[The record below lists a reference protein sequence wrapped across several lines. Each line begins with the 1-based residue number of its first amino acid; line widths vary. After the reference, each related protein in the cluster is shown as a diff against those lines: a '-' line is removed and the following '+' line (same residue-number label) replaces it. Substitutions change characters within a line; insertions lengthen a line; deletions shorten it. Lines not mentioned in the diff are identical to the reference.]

1 LRAAS
6 RPSTRSRPA
15 KPEQAGCYIRSGFG
29 YGRGMNEREDP
40 GLEPDDEQTTSPHGD
55 ELEEAL
61 EEDEEE
67 PG

>member
-1 LRAAS
+1 M
-6 RPSTRSRPA
+6 
-15 KPEQAGCYIRSGFG
+15 KPEQAGCYIRSCFG